1 MLLSTETYM
10 PLSNNCDEEAI
21 RLIAEAGF
29 DALDYS
35 MFGMRKE
42 DHFLNHC
49 DVEAYAR
56 QLKEKIIAAGLVCN
70 QAHAAFHFEG
80 EGDLSRIQCV
90 ENGIKIAG
98 ILGAKTI
105 CVHPVP
111 YSRDPRETK
120 DRNLEMYRHLGEIA
134 KAYGTL
140 LLCNLVINLALL
152 AIERTDNPNNA
163 AIFSMAGENLRRT
176 AAVAVFLAPLV
187 EEPMFRGGVFGLL
200 RRYNRIAAYG
210 ASMLLFAV
218 YHVWSFAA
226 SDPTAWL
233 YVLQYLPA
241 GFLLARVYEKTISI
255 WTGIFLHM
263 TVNGVSMLLVSA
275 LGAYL

>member
-1 MLLSTETYM
+1 MEERKPRGFTSRMTTLERAAALGYIPVHVYLLPKALGALPFLRALDTVTINVIYYAIGTAFMLCFLWRFLRRE
-10 PLSNNCDEEAI
+10 
-21 RLIAEAGF
+21 F
-29 DALDYS
+29 DALCDY
-35 MFGMRKE
+35 GP
-42 DHFLNHC
+42 
-49 DVEAYAR
+49 
-56 QLKEKIIAAGLVCN
+56 AAL
-70 QAHAAFHFEG
+70 
-80 EGDLSRIQCV
+80 L
-90 ENGIKIAG
+90 
-98 ILGAKTI
+98 
-105 CVHPVP
+105 
-111 YSRDPRETK
+111 
-120 DRNLEMYRHLGEIA
+120 EIA

-163 AIFSMAGENLRRT
+163 AIFSMAGENLSRT
-176 AAVAVFLAPLV
+176 AAIAVFLAPLV
-187 EEPMFRGGVFGLL
+187 EEPMFRGGVFNLL

-226 SDPTAWL
+226 EDPTAWL

-241 GFLLARVYEKTISI
+241 GFLLARVYEKTDSI